1 MSSHRRQGEMAA
13 AKRVQIKQRLELQ
26 FGNGKQVQVP
36 DDLLVEDWLSVC
48 FPRIHCSHL
57 PFLFVVQDLE
67 GKTYLKLRPT
77 SQHLP

>member
-1 MSSHRRQGEMAA
+1 MAA

-57 PFLFVVQDLE
+57 PFFLLFRTWK
-67 GKTYLKLRPT
+67 GRPT
-77 SQHLP
+77 

>member
-1 MSSHRRQGEMAA
+1 MAA

-48 FPRIHCSHL
+48 SRIHCSHL
-57 PFLFVVQDLE
+57 PFLFVVQA
-67 GKTYLKLRPT
+67 KANFPAFAMTAPRM
-77 SQHLP
+77 LP